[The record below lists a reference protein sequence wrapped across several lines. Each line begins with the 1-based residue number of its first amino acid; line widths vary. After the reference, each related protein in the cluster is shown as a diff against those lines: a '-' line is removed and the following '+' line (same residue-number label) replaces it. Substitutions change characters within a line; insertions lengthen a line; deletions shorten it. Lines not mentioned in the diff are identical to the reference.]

1 MKKHVTKAAA
11 VLAATMSLTAQAAC
25 LPGFAND
32 DGSFETTTM
41 CDASSF
47 NAKHNL
53 KLNKDGCAAA
63 GQTVE
68 GSSGFRTGF
77 VRDQQRV
84 MTFAPVRECS
94 DAEAAAFAVEL

>member
-11 VLAATMSLTAQAAC
+11 LLAATISLSAQAAC
-25 LPGFAND
+25 IPGYAND
-32 DGSFETTTM
+32 DGSFEGTAQ

-47 NAKHNL
+47 NAKYKL
-53 KLNKDGCAAA
+53 KLRTDGCAAE
-63 GQTVE
+63 GQTIGERKV
-68 GSSGFRTGF
+68 GF

-84 MTFAPVRECS
+84 MTFAPMRECT